1 MEVDFTPVPVSPQLW
16 LSGWPTSFGASAIP
30 FQGACEAKR
39 MKRNLLRCQY
49 LDSVHYFWWVRLLML
64 EHESG
69 LGYHAAFFCFLQG
82 SRTRI
87 FLSKNVRDGLER
99 WLSDSEHLLLFRGPG
114 WLSFAVSGG

>member
-1 MEVDFTPVPVSPQLW
+1 M
-16 LSGWPTSFGASAIP
+16 
-30 FQGACEAKR
+30 
-39 MKRNLLRCQY
+39 
-49 LDSVHYFWWVRLLML
+49 LML

-99 WLSDSEHLLLFRGPG
+99 WLSDEEHLLLFRGPG